1 MTPEAIPL
9 AWQALQTAQ
18 SLRANESPQE
28 QAYIDAVAARY
39 SESGEGRAT
48 LDRAY
53 ADAMAKLVA
62 AYPDDLERGDAV
74 RGIADGPEPVG
85 LLPCPTVR
93 RNPKPR
99 SRIAQ
104 LERVKAAD
112 PQHPGAL
119 HFYIHAVEATP
130 TPERAE
136 VAADELG
143 DLVPVAGHLVHM
155 PAHIYLRV
163 GRYHDAVTA
172 NELAATA
179 DEDYIA
185 QCNAQGFY
193 PAVYYPHNLHFLWY
207 AAMME
212 GQKKLSLD
220 TARKMAQH
228 VPLDFARSTPE
239 VQQYLP
245 VPIYTLVRFGYV
257 GRHARR
263 TGAARRRAVRNRDV
277 ALRSR
282 RCVRAQRRP
291 RKRQRR
297 IEGAAGATRTSARR
311 CRFKAS
317 PRSSTAWSSVATDLV
332 TAAIANAHG
341 DHAAEVAALERAV
354 KTQDALQYTEPP
366 YWFYPVRQS
375 LGAAYLRAKRP
386 ADAERVFNED
396 LAYFKNNGWSLWGL
410 GEAIAAQGKDAG
422 ENARSA
428 ESGVAVLRHSCGPG
442 SELMADRA
450 PRTLGFHTRA
460 VHAGARP
467 EPVTGARAIPIFQ
480 TTSYVF
486 EDADAAAAYFNLQE
500 YGNTYSRIMNPT
512 VAAFEERIANLEGGV
527 GARCVRERP
536 RGANGGAVHDAR
548 TGRPRRC
555 VERAVRRHG
564 DAAEAPAA
572 QAVDRT
578 SRSSIRTAS
587 TRGAPR

>member
-1 MTPEAIPL
+1 MNHLRMAALGVVLILASACDRDPAKPEGAAHHPAATDTQDQKLADIQPDGTRAPLLHGIGPLHVQISTTSEQAQKYFNQGITLMYGFNHAEAIRSFKEAARLDPTCGICWWGVAAAYGPNINQPMPPEAVPE
-9 AWQALQTAQ
+9 AWKALQTAQ
-18 SLRANESPQE
+18 TLRGNETPRE
-28 QAYIDAVAARY
+28 QAYIDAVATRY

-62 AYPDDLERGDAV
+62 AYPDDLDA
-74 RGIADGPEPVG
+74 ATLYAESLLDLMPWDYYTKDGS
-85 LLPCPTVR
+85 
-93 RNPKPR
+93 PKPETTIA
-99 SRIAQ
+99 IAQ
-104 LERVKAAD
+104 LERVQAAN

-155 PAHIYLRV
+155 PGHIYLRV

-172 NELAATA
+172 NEQAAGA

-212 GQKKLSLD
+212 GRKQLSLD

-245 VPIYTLVRFGYV
+245 VPIYTLVRFGLWDDML
-257 GRHARR
+257 AE
-263 TGAARRRAVRNRDV
+263 AAPPDGVPFATAMWHYGRAVAFAHKGNIDSANMELK
-277 ALRSR
+277 AL
-282 RCVRAQRRP
+282 
-291 RKRQRR
+291 K
-297 IEGAAGATRTSARR
+297 AASNLGATVAIQGRPEIINGMVA
-311 CRFKAS
+311 
-317 PRSSTAWSSVATDLV
+317 VATDLA

-341 DHAAEVAALERAV
+341 DHAAEVAALEHAV
-354 KTQDALQYTEPP
+354 ATQDALQYTEPP

-396 LAYFKNNGWSLWGL
+396 LAYFRNNGWSLWGL
-410 GEAIAAQGKDAG
+410 GEAIAAQGKDA
-422 ENARSA
+422 S
-428 ESGVAVLRHSCGPG
+428 
-442 SELMADRA
+442 
-450 PRTLGFHTRA
+450 TTRA
-460 VHAGARP
+460 AQQLAWQYADIPAGQ
-467 EPVTGARAIPIFQ
+467 VL
-480 TTSYVF
+480 
-486 EDADAAAAYFNLQE
+486 N
-500 YGNTYSRIMNPT
+500 
-512 VAAFEERIANLEGGV
+512 
-527 GARCVRERP
+527 
-536 RGANGGAVHDAR
+536 
-548 TGRPRRC
+548 
-555 VERAVRRHG
+555 
-564 DAAEAPAA
+564 
-572 QAVDRT
+572 
-578 SRSSIRTAS
+578 
-587 TRGAPR
+587 

>member
-1 MTPEAIPL
+1 MNHPRLAAFGAVLILASACHRDAPKPEGEMHHAADAAPAGQNLAAVQPDGTTAPLLHGIGPLHVPISTKSEQAQKYFDQGFTLMYGFNHAEAIRSFKEAARLDPTCGICWWGVALSYGPNINQPMTPEAIPL

-28 QAYIDAVAARY
+28 QAYIDAAATRY

-62 AYPDDLERGDAV
+62 AYPDDLNAATLYAESLMDLSPWDYYMP
-74 RGIADGPEPVG
+74 DGS
-85 LLPCPTVR
+85 
-93 RNPKPR
+93 PKPETT
-99 SRIAQ
+99 IAVAQ

-163 GRYHDAVTA
+163 GRYHDAVTQ

-220 TARKMAQH
+220 TSRKMAQH

-245 VPIYTLVRFGYV
+245 VPIYTLVRFGLWDDMLAEPAPPEGV
-257 GRHARR
+257 PFATAMWHFGRGVAYAHKGDIANANVELKALQADSNL
-263 TGAARRRAVRNRDV
+263 GASVKIQGKPEIINGMV
-277 ALRSR
+277 
-282 RCVRAQRRP
+282 
-291 RKRQRR
+291 
-297 IEGAAGATRTSARR
+297 
-311 CRFKAS
+311 
-317 PRSSTAWSSVATDLV
+317 SVATDLV
-332 TAAIANAHG
+332 SAAIANAHG

-386 ADAERVFNED
+386 ADAERAFNED

-410 GEAIAAQGKDAG
+410 GEALSAQGKDAAKTR
-422 ENARSA
+422 EALK
-428 ESGVAVLRHSCGPG
+428 VAWQYSDLPAGQVL
-442 SELMADRA
+442 
-450 PRTLGFHTRA
+450 
-460 VHAGARP
+460 
-467 EPVTGARAIPIFQ
+467 
-480 TTSYVF
+480 
-486 EDADAAAAYFNLQE
+486 N
-500 YGNTYSRIMNPT
+500 
-512 VAAFEERIANLEGGV
+512 
-527 GARCVRERP
+527 
-536 RGANGGAVHDAR
+536 
-548 TGRPRRC
+548 
-555 VERAVRRHG
+555 
-564 DAAEAPAA
+564 
-572 QAVDRT
+572 
-578 SRSSIRTAS
+578 
-587 TRGAPR
+587 

>member
-1 MTPEAIPL
+1 MNHSRLAAFGAVLILASACHRDDPKPEGDMHHAADAKAAGQNLAAVQPDGTTAPLLHGIGPLHVPISTKSEQAQKYFDQGFTLMYGFNHAEAIRSFKEAARLDPTCGICWWGVALSYGPNINAPMTPEAVPL

-28 QAYIDAVAARY
+28 QAYIDAVAVRY

-62 AYPDDLERGDAV
+62 AYPDDLNAAALYAESLMDLSPWDYYMP
-74 RGIADGPEPVG
+74 DGS
-85 LLPCPTVR
+85 
-93 RNPKPR
+93 PKPETAIV
-99 SRIAQ
+99 IAQ

-172 NELAATA
+172 NELASAA

-239 VQQYLP
+239 VQQYVP
-245 VPIYTLVRFGYV
+245 VPIYTLVRFGMWDDMLAEPAPPEGV
-257 GRHARR
+257 PFATAMWHFGR
-263 TGAARRRAVRNRDV
+263 GV
-277 ALRSR
+277 AYAHKGDIANANVELKALQADSNL
-282 RCVRAQRRP
+282 
-291 RKRQRR
+291 
-297 IEGAAGATRTSARR
+297 GATV
-311 CRFKAS
+311 KIQGK
-317 PRSSTAWSSVATDLV
+317 PEIINGMVSVAIDLV

-386 ADAERVFNED
+386 ADAERAFNED

-410 GEAIAAQGKDAG
+410 GEALSAQGKDPAKTREALKVAWQYSDLPAG
-422 ENARSA
+422 Q
-428 ESGVAVLRHSCGPG
+428 VL
-442 SELMADRA
+442 
-450 PRTLGFHTRA
+450 
-460 VHAGARP
+460 
-467 EPVTGARAIPIFQ
+467 
-480 TTSYVF
+480 
-486 EDADAAAAYFNLQE
+486 N
-500 YGNTYSRIMNPT
+500 
-512 VAAFEERIANLEGGV
+512 
-527 GARCVRERP
+527 
-536 RGANGGAVHDAR
+536 
-548 TGRPRRC
+548 
-555 VERAVRRHG
+555 
-564 DAAEAPAA
+564 
-572 QAVDRT
+572 
-578 SRSSIRTAS
+578 
-587 TRGAPR
+587 

>member
-1 MTPEAIPL
+1 MNLLRMAALGAAAILASACHRDAPKPEGEMHHAADSAPAGQTLAAVQPDGTTAPLLHGIGPLHVPISTQSQQAQKYFDQGFTLMYGFNHAEAIRSFKEAARLDPTCGICWWGVALSYGPNINQPMPKEAVPEA
-9 AWQALQTAQ
+9 WKALQMAQ

-28 QAYIDAVAARY
+28 QAYIDAVSARY

-53 ADAMAKLVA
+53 ADAMEKLVA
-62 AYPDDLERGDAV
+62 ASPDDLNAATLYAESLMDLSPWDYYKP
-74 RGIADGPEPVG
+74 DGS
-85 LLPCPTVR
+85 
-93 RNPKPR
+93 PKPETT
-99 SRIAQ
+99 IALAQ

-155 PAHIYLRV
+155 PAHIFLRV
-163 GRYHDAVTA
+163 GRYHDAVAA

-245 VPIYTLVRFGYV
+245 VPIYTLVRFGLWDDMLAEPAPPEGVPFATAMWHY
-257 GRHARR
+257 GR
-263 TGAARRRAVRNRDV
+263 GV
-277 ALRSR
+277 AYAHKGDLANAN
-282 RCVRAQRRP
+282 VELKALQ
-291 RKRQRR
+291 
-297 IEGAAGATRTSARR
+297 ANTNLGATVPIQG
-311 CRFKAS
+311 K
-317 PRSSTAWSSVATDLV
+317 PEIINGMVSVATDLV

-341 DHAAEVAALERAV
+341 DHAAEVSALERAV

-386 ADAERVFNED
+386 ADAQRVFNED

-410 GEAIAAQGKDAG
+410 GEAMAAQGQDATKTR
-422 ENARSA
+422 EAQK
-428 ESGVAVLRHSCGPG
+428 VAWEYADIPAGQVL
-442 SELMADRA
+442 
-450 PRTLGFHTRA
+450 
-460 VHAGARP
+460 
-467 EPVTGARAIPIFQ
+467 
-480 TTSYVF
+480 
-486 EDADAAAAYFNLQE
+486 N
-500 YGNTYSRIMNPT
+500 
-512 VAAFEERIANLEGGV
+512 
-527 GARCVRERP
+527 
-536 RGANGGAVHDAR
+536 
-548 TGRPRRC
+548 
-555 VERAVRRHG
+555 
-564 DAAEAPAA
+564 
-572 QAVDRT
+572 
-578 SRSSIRTAS
+578 
-587 TRGAPR
+587 